1 MFKAILIAFLPIISA
16 ALLPIV
22 TTTINVTQTF
32 IPMPKPDPVPS
43 IRFTFYRAPDGAR
56 L

>member
-22 TTTINVTQTF
+22 TTTINVTLSPQ
-32 IPMPKPDPVPS
+32 PKPDPIPLH
-43 IRFTFYRAPDGAR
+43 RFTFYRVPDGVH